1 MYTNFLRSLTAV
13 IFSHVFAS
21 SLILIF
27 VALYQAEC
35 YAALPFVHLLLESN
49 FLPISRLA
57 TLFMH
62 DLNTVFIFEAL
73 VTLCYFVLSL
83 YRFECTTTFDR
94 PLFWEVC
101 PMHSVSVI
109 MHVFSSNLAFF
120 YIVTAVLFIVFC
132 HLYFSISFV
141 AT

>member
-1 MYTNFLRSLTAV
+1 MYTSFLRLLTAV
-13 IFSHVFAS
+13 ILSHVFVS

-62 DLNTVFIFEAL
+62 GLNTVFIFAAL
-73 VTLCYFVLSL
+73 V
-83 YRFECTTTFDR
+83 
-94 PLFWEVC
+94 
-101 PMHSVSVI
+101 M
-109 MHVFSSNLAFF
+109 
-120 YIVTAVLFIVFC
+120 
-132 HLYFSISFV
+132 
-141 AT
+141 

>member
-62 DLNTVFIFEAL
+62 GLNIVFIFAAL
-73 VTLCYFVLSL
+73 VMLFCAFALPFFLFLVGKYVTGNASRARAELGLVLNTCLDIKYIRALFTRREGNPGARVTLARAL
-83 YRFECTTTFDR
+83 
-94 PLFWEVC
+94 P
-101 PMHSVSVI
+101 
-109 MHVFSSNLAFF
+109 
-120 YIVTAVLFIVFC
+120 
-132 HLYFSISFV
+132 
-141 AT
+141 

>member
-49 FLPISRLA
+49 FLPIYLYTYIPISGDFFLRKSPVKGFYTSDEL
-57 TLFMH
+57 LF
-62 DLNTVFIFEAL
+62 
-73 VTLCYFVLSL
+73 
-83 YRFECTTTFDR
+83 
-94 PLFWEVC
+94 
-101 PMHSVSVI
+101 HS
-109 MHVFSSNLAFF
+109 HF
-120 YIVTAVLFIVFC
+120 Y
-132 HLYFSISFV
+132 YW
-141 AT
+141 

>member
-1 MYTNFLRSLTAV
+1 MYTNFPRSLTAV
-13 IFSHVFAS
+13 IFIHVFAS

-62 DLNTVFIFEAL
+62 GLNTVFIFAAL
-73 VTLCYFVLSL
+73 VM
-83 YRFECTTTFDR
+83 
-94 PLFWEVC
+94 LFC
-101 PMHSVSVI
+101 
-109 MHVFSSNLAFF
+109 AFALPF
-120 YIVTAVLFIVFC
+120 
-132 HLYFSISFV
+132 
-141 AT
+141 

>member
-62 DLNTVFIFEAL
+62 GLLNTVFIFAAL
-73 VTLCYFVLSL
+73 VMLFSAFTLPF
-83 YRFECTTTFDR
+83 
-94 PLFWEVC
+94 
-101 PMHSVSVI
+101 
-109 MHVFSSNLAFF
+109 
-120 YIVTAVLFIVFC
+120 
-132 HLYFSISFV
+132 
-141 AT
+141 